1 MKINRIREANP
12 DKYTLKFLF
21 AWRYFKGK
29 KSTNAINIISW
40 VSVSAIILGT
50 ASLIVLLS
58 VFNGLEQ
65 LVRSLYT
72 SFYTD
77 VKISPASGK
86 FMRVPY
92 ASLSKLK
99 QLNGVVGYSLTI
111 EDQALLQYNRLQPV
125 LLKGVDESYKN
136 LNGLSKNISKGS
148 YQLGTPDHP
157 AAILGSG
164 VEYALNI
171 ESDRSITPMMVYLFR
186 NGGVSST
193 DPEAAIHSESIA
205 SSGTF
210 RIQQDFDDHYV
221 ITNLGFMQRM
231 LGLDS
236 NQYGAIE
243 IATRNG
249 KISKDLESGLKELF
263 GSGFVI
269 QSRDEQNQTLFGV
282 MKMEKWV
289 IYILLTIILMV
300 AAFNMVGA
308 LTMLV
313 LEKKKDI
320 QVLKAMGASNRFI
333 QQIFLNEGL
342 LLGILG
348 GGIGFLLAMLLCW
361 MQVKFKLVPLEGNF
375 LIDYYPVKLIPG
387 DFLLVG
393 GTILVVVLLASWIP
407 ARKAAL
413 QPFELKS

>member
-1 MKINRIREANP
+1 
-12 DKYTLKFLF
+12 LKFLF
-21 AWRYFKGK
+21 AWRYFKAK

-50 ASLIVLLS
+50 ASLIVVLS

-65 LVRSLYT
+65 LVRSLYS

-77 VKISPASGK
+77 IKISPASGK
-86 FMRVPY
+86 FFHVPY
-92 ASLSKLK
+92 ASLLKLK
-99 QLNGVVGYSLTI
+99 EVDGVIGYSLTI
-111 EDQALLQYNRLQPV
+111 EDQALLRYNNLQPV
-125 LLKGVDESYKN
+125 MLKGVDNNYKSI
-136 LNGLSKNISKGS
+136 NGLSKNIFKGN
-148 YQLGTPDHP
+148 YQLGTAEQPQ
-157 AAILGSG
+157 AILGSG
-164 VEYALNI
+164 IEYALDI
-171 ESDRSITPMMVYLFR
+171 ESDRAITPMTVYLFR
-186 NGGVSST
+186 NGGINEA
-193 DPEAAIHSESIA
+193 DPESSVRSEAIV

-210 RIQQDFDDHYV
+210 RIQEDFDNHYV

-249 KISKDLESGLKELF
+249 IVNKELKTKLQNLF
-263 GSGFVI
+263 GSGFLV
-269 QSRDEQNQTLFGV
+269 QTLDEQNQTLFST

-289 IYILLTIILMV
+289 IYIILTLILIV
-300 AAFNMVGA
+300 AAFNIVGA

-320 QVLKAMGASNRFI
+320 QVLKAMGADNRFI
-333 QQIFLNEGL
+333 QQIFLNEGV
-342 LLGILG
+342 LLGLLG
-348 GGIGFLLAMLLCW
+348 GGFGFLLAILLCW
-361 MQVKFKLVPLEGNF
+361 LQVNFKLVPLQGNF

-393 GTILVVVLLASWIP
+393 GTIFIVVLMASWLP

-413 QPFELKS
+413 QPFEIKT

>member
-1 MKINRIREANP
+1 LKI
-12 DKYTLKFLF
+12 LF
-21 AWRYFKGK
+21 AWRYFKAK

-58 VFNGLEQ
+58 VFNGLED

-86 FMRVPY
+86 FIHVPNT
-92 ASLSKLK
+92 SLLRLK
-99 QLNGVVGYSLTI
+99 QMDGIVGYSLTV
-111 EDQALLQYNRLQPV
+111 EDQALLQYNNNMIPV
-125 LLKGVDESYKN
+125 LLKGVDENYKN
-136 LNGLSKNISKGS
+136 INGVSQNIFKGN
-148 YQLGTPDHP
+148 YQVGSADHP
-157 AAILGSG
+157 LAVLGAG
-164 VEYALNI
+164 VEFTLDI
-171 ESDRSITPMMVYLFR
+171 ESDRSVVPMTVNLFR
-186 NGGVSST
+186 NGVVNPSDAASAIRT
-193 DPEAAIHSESIA
+193 EALTSA
-205 SSGTF
+205 GTF
-210 RIQQDFDDHYV
+210 KIQEDFDNHYV

-243 IATRNG
+243 IALKNGRLNSDIKRNLQT
-249 KISKDLESGLKELF
+249 IF
-263 GSGFVI
+263 GSGFLI
-269 QSRDEQNQTLFGV
+269 RSRDEQNQTLFGT

-289 IYILLTIILMV
+289 IYIILTLILIV
-300 AAFNMVGA
+300 AAFNIVGA

-320 QVLKAMGASNRFI
+320 QVLKAMGADNRFI
-333 QQIFLNEGL
+333 QQIFLNEGI
-342 LLGILG
+342 LLGVIG
-348 GGIGFLLAMLLCW
+348 GGLGFLLAILLCW
-361 MQVKFKLVPLEGNF
+361 MQVNFKLVPLEGNF

-387 DFLLVG
+387 DFMLVG
-393 GTILVVVLLASWIP
+393 CTILIVVLLASWLP

-413 QPFELKS
+413 QPFELKT